1 MAQQSFNFYCLEEQ
15 TQKVS
20 KLVFL
25 YLGIIAPNSPKISG
39 YYTNAL
45 LVKEITFTSL
55 ALLFLGR
62 LSEGYSKGVCT
73 IYIAQTLQIEGV
85 SSSI

>member
-25 YLGIIAPNSPKISG
+25 YLGIIAPNSPKING
-39 YYTNAL
+39 YYTDAL
-45 LVKEITFTSL
+45 LVKDITFTFL

-62 LSEGYSKGVCT
+62 HSKGVCT
-73 IYIAQTLQIEGV
+73 IYIAPTLQIEGM
-85 SSSI
+85 SSN